1 MLLTHIILLSLI
13 QGITEFLPIS
23 SSAHLVLLPLVT
35 AFEDQGIYADMAA
48 HGGTLIAVVAYFYKD
63 VKVLL
68 GGLKDLIIGKFSSD
82 SAQLFLT
89 LCIATFP
96 VIIAALLFKDL
107 IAGTARQ
114 ANILATTSIV
124 FGVLLWASDKYGKNI
139 IDSIKFMTW
148 GKAILFGLAQA
159 VAMIPGTSR
168 SGVTMT
174 MGRALGFTREA
185 SARFSMLMAIPVL
198 LMVGSYAFIFRSP
211 RSVDIAVSVTDLG
224 LIALFSA
231 LFGLLSIHLLMTW
244 VNRIGFAPF
253 AIYRIA
259 LGVLLF
265 VLF

>member
-48 HGGTLIAVVAYFYKD
+48 HGGTLVAVVAYFYKD
-63 VKVLL
+63 VMHLFS
-68 GGLKDLIIGKFSSD
+68 GLKDVVVGRIGSD
-82 SAQLFLT
+82 DAQLFLNI
-89 LCIATFP
+89 CIATFP
-96 VIIAALLFKDL
+96 VVIAALLFKDM
-107 IAGTARQ
+107 ISGMARQ
-114 ANILATTSIV
+114 AEVLATTSIL
-124 FGVLLWASDKYGKNI
+124 FGITLWLSDKYGKNLFGN
-139 IDSIKFMTW
+139 IKFVTW
-148 GKAILFGLAQA
+148 PKALLFGIAQA

-168 SGVTMT
+168 SGITMT
-174 MGRALGFTREA
+174 IGRALGFDRQS
-185 SARFSMLMAIPVL
+185 SAKFSMLMSIPVL
-198 LMVGSYAFIFRSP
+198 LMVGLYAFFYREP
-211 RSVDIAVSVTDLG
+211 NATDVVVSFADLG
-224 LIALFSA
+224 LISLFSA
-231 LFGLLSIHLLMTW
+231 VFGLLSIHLLMTW